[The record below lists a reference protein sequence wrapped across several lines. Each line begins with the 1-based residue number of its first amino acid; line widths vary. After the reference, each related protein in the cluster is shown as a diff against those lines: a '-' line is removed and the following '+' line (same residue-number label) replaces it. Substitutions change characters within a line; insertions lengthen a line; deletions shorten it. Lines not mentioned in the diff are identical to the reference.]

1 MTGSIEAVGLGELS
15 EQLGALRLGT
25 EEAHREMQRSLERH
39 GQSSPVL
46 VCRTA
51 TTLELVDGFKR
62 LGAARS
68 LSWSELRA
76 EVREGELRQA
86 KLWVFQCNSGRG
98 LTDFEQAWVVRSWY
112 RQDGLTQPQIARLVC
127 RDKSWVCRRLMLAEG
142 LAAAVEAD
150 VRLGL
155 VCSSAAREV
164 VRLPRGN
171 QEACARVVVRRGLT
185 TRQTAKLVDRLLEAS
200 HEAARSAILAQA
212 EAGEGLTDPQG
223 RSVKRT
229 LSHGEWLSVEAATVK
244 RAAVRLH
251 ARLLQRPL
259 ASLGEQASELARYNL
274 RDLTQTLV
282 SLNRTLERVCNGTSM
297 ERPDAALS

>member
-1 MTGSIEAVGLGELS
+1 MTGSIEAVGLHELS
-15 EQLGALRLGT
+15 EQLGALRLST
-25 EEAHREMQRSLERH
+25 EEAHREMRRSLERH

-51 TTLELVDGFKR
+51 TALELVDGFKR

-68 LSWSELRA
+68 LSWTELRA

-86 KLWVFQCNSGRG
+86 KLWVFQSNSGRG
-98 LTDFEQAWVVRSWY
+98 LTDLEQAWVVRSWY

-200 HEAARSAILAQA
+200 HEAARAAILAQA

-259 ASLGEQASELARYNL
+259 ASLGEQASELARHNL

-282 SLNRTLERVCNGTSM
+282 SLNRTLERVCEATSM

>member
-1 MTGSIEAVGLGELS
+1 MTGSIEAVGLHELS

-25 EEAHREMQRSLERH
+25 EEAHREMRRSLERH

-51 TTLELVDGFKR
+51 TALELV
-62 LGAARS
+62 L
-68 LSWSELRA
+68 WTELRA
-76 EVREGELRQA
+76 EVREGELRRA
-86 KLWVFQCNSGRG
+86 KLWVFQSNSGRG
-98 LTDFEQAWVVRSWY
+98 LTDLEQAWVVRSWY

-171 QEACARVVVRRGLT
+171 QEACARMVVRRGLT

-200 HEAARSAILAQA
+200 HEAARAAILAQA
-212 EAGEGLTDPQG
+212 EAGEGLTDPQD

-229 LSHGEWLSVEAATVK
+229 LSHGEWLSLEAATVK

-259 ASLGEQASELARYNL
+259 ASLGEQASELARHNL

-282 SLNRTLERVCNGTSM
+282 SLNRTLERVCEATSM

>member
-1 MTGSIEAVGLGELS
+1 MRGSFETIALGGLGESLS
-15 EQLGALRLGT
+15 ALRLCS
-25 EEAHREMQRSLERH
+25 ERERADVEHSLRRH
-39 GQSSPVL
+39 GQFSAIL
-46 VCRTA
+46 CCRIEDCIEVA
-51 TTLELVDGFKR
+51 DGFKR
-62 LGAARS
+62 VAAART
-68 LSWSELRA
+68 LGWSELRA

-171 QEACARVVVRRGLT
+171 QEACARVVARRGLT